1 MKLVG
6 ERRALAAAIMA
17 FYFLFYGVIAYSQ
30 VIPEFTK
37 AFVAIAGVYG
47 LAFFALV
54 AGYFWARWYAVGVGL
69 YGVIT
74 AAVGMWQ
81 IGAEPVLLFVGC
93 THLAATVFLWG
104 QTMSEPYDG
113 QTAWRERFHMDE
125 SAVQRLGRSVIRA
138 GVTLPFIL
146 LYALLPRPDAA
157 SMIVALTALF
167 LAAAG
172 LRGLV
177 QLKTWG
183 VLALGAAGALVL
195 TMVGADVIA
204 HGLDALAIRP
214 TIAGVMAIAAA
225 APFFAPIARF
235 IAIGPALNS

>member
-1 MKLVG
+1 HHGRARPARFRWFRPGQAPRAGYNRRMKLVG

-30 VIPEFTK
+30 VIPEFNK

-81 IGAEPVLLFVGC
+81 LGAEPVLLFVGG

-104 QTMSEPYDG
+104 QAMSG
-113 QTAWRERFHMDE
+113 
-125 SAVQRLGRSVIRA
+125 
-138 GVTLPFIL
+138 
-146 LYALLPRPDAA
+146 
-157 SMIVALTALF
+157 
-167 LAAAG
+167 
-172 LRGLV
+172 
-177 QLKTWG
+177 
-183 VLALGAAGALVL
+183 
-195 TMVGADVIA
+195 
-204 HGLDALAIRP
+204 
-214 TIAGVMAIAAA
+214 
-225 APFFAPIARF
+225 
-235 IAIGPALNS
+235 

>member
-17 FYFLFYGVIAYSQ
+17 FYFLFYGVLAFARVLPDFTMAFAGIA
-30 VIPEFTK
+30 
-37 AFVAIAGVYG
+37 AVYG

-54 AGYFWARWYAVGVGL
+54 AGYFWARWYGVGVGL

-74 AAVGMWQ
+74 AAVGIWQ
-81 IGAEPVLLFVGC
+81 IGAEPVFLFIGG

-104 QTMSEPYDG
+104 QAMSGSYDG
-113 QTAWRERFHMDE
+113 QTGWRERFHMDE
-125 SAVQRLGRSVIRA
+125 GSVQRLGRSVIRA
-138 GVTLPFIL
+138 GIMLPFFV
-146 LYALLPRPDAA
+146 LYALAPKPGGAA
-157 SMIVALTALF
+157 AAVSLAALV

-172 LRGLV
+172 LRGLI

-183 VLALGAAGALVL
+183 VIAIGAAGGLML
-195 TMVGADVIA
+195 TMVGADILSDGAVA
-204 HGLDALAIRP
+204 VRPAIFG
-214 TIAGVMAIAAA
+214 AMAIAAA

-235 IAIGPALNS
+235 MALRSV

>member
-17 FYFLFYGVIAYSQ
+17 FYFLFYGVIAYSG
-30 VIPEFTK
+30 VIPEFNK

-81 IGAEPVLLFVGC
+81 VGAEPVLLFVGG
-93 THLAATVFLWG
+93 THLAATLLLWG
-104 QTMSEPYDG
+104 QTMSQPYDG

-125 SAVQRLGRSVIRA
+125 HSVQRLGRSVIRA
-138 GVTLPFIL
+138 GVSLPFIL
-146 LYALLPRPDAA
+146 LYALAPRPEGA
-157 SMIVALTALF
+157 SLLASLVALTLTGLGLQALIR
-167 LAAAG
+167 
-172 LRGLV
+172 LR
-177 QLKTWG
+177 TWG
-183 VLALGAAGALVL
+183 VMALGAAGVL
-195 TMVGADVIA
+195 MLSLATADVA
-204 HGLDALAIRP
+204 TAGLTTAVMKPAFAGALL
-214 TIAGVMAIAAA
+214 IAAA
-225 APFFAPIARF
+225 IPFLAPMLRWVRAR
-235 IAIGPALNS
+235 P

>member
-30 VIPEFTK
+30 LIPEFTK
-37 AFVAIAGVYG
+37 AFAAIAGVYG

-74 AAVGMWQ
+74 AAVGVWQ
-81 IGAEPVLLFVGC
+81 LGAEPVLLFIGG

-104 QTMSEPYDG
+104 QTMSAPYDG
-113 QTAWRERFHMDE
+113 QAAWREKFHMDE

-138 GVTLPFIL
+138 GVSLPFIL
-146 LYALLPRPDAA
+146 LYAFAPKPDAA
-157 SMIVALTALF
+157 SMAVSLAALV

-177 QLKTWG
+177 QLRTWG
-183 VLALGAAGALVL
+183 VLALGAAGALML
-195 TMVGADVIA
+195 TMVGAEVVT
-204 HGLDALAIRP
+204 HGLGALAIRP
-214 TIAGVMAIAAA
+214 AIAGGMLVAAV
-225 APFFAPIARF
+225 APFLAPIARF
-235 IAIGPALNS
+235 ITIAP